1 MRGES
6 RAVAGCGP
14 ARYSLWMADVPIE
27 EQNTRANL
35 MKLLDELGEHP
46 ERVEDVTQ
54 RIEAVFEQERTVLIL
69 DMTGFTRATQ
79 QGSIISFLLSISQMR
94 RLAVPVVEEHG
105 GILVRAEHD
114 NLTCMFDRVD
124 DAIVASREIT
134 NRLGSANVILPS
146 DKELYASIGIGHGVI
161 LNVENEEIY
170 GGEVNLASKLGED
183 IGELGDVLLTPN
195 AYRQVA
201 DGDVKCEEKSV
212 SVSGLELT
220 YYVLKN

>member
-1 MRGES
+1 M
-6 RAVAGCGP
+6 
-14 ARYSLWMADVPIE
+14 ARYSLSMADVPIDE
-27 EQNTRANL
+27 LNTRANL

-46 ERVEDVTQ
+46 ERFDDVTR
-54 RIEAVFEQERTVLIL
+54 RIEEVFEQERTILIL

-79 QGSIISFLLSISQMR
+79 EGNLISFLLSINQMH

-114 NLTCMFDRVD
+114 NLTCLFDRVD
-124 DAIVASREIT
+124 DAVSASREIT

-146 DKELYASIGIGHGVI
+146 DRELYASIGIGHGTI

-170 GGEVNLASKLGED
+170 GNEVNLASKLGED
-183 IGELGDVLLTPN
+183 IGELGDVLLTPG

-201 DGDVKCEEKSV
+201 EGKVKCEERTV
-212 SVSGLELT
+212 SISGLELT
-220 YYVLKN
+220 YYALG